1 MRAGGTPPLDS
12 KAGGLMRDWVYYLHK
27 DMEDPLSEMNEAMKW
42 IFKIYQKENRA
53 DRFANRMVE
62 LEKAA
67 QAELARERKDG
78 AEALAAEKA
87 ARISIDGDRE
97 AIRREKEGIQRMLDE
112 RDRQYAALHAEW
124 VAMRKDR
131 IWRFA
136 SMVRR
141 DLRRMLGKSGAA

>member
-1 MRAGGTPPLDS
+1 M
-12 KAGGLMRDWVYYLHK
+12 
-27 DMEDPLSEMNEAMKW
+27 
-42 IFKIYQKENRA
+42 
-53 DRFANRMVE
+53 
-62 LEKAA
+62 
-67 QAELARERKDG
+67 

-87 ARISIDGDRE
+87 ARISIEGDRD

-124 VAMRKDR
+124 VSMRKDR

-141 DLRRMLGKSGAA
+141 DFRRMLGKSGAA